1 MDSILQK
8 DKTRCFICKQNACG
22 DPLDKHHVYFG
33 ALRSKSEKYGLTV
46 YIHHS
51 KCHIFGANAV
61 HVNARIN
68 RRLQAY
74 AQKKA
79 MAHYGWSREDFRR
92 EFYKNY
98 LEEDET

>member
-8 DKTRCFICKQNACG
+8 DKTKCFICKQNACG
-22 DPLDKHHVYFG
+22 DPLDKHHCFPG

-51 KCHIFGANAV
+51 KCHIFGENAV
-61 HVNARIN
+61 HRNAETN
-68 RRLQAY
+68 HKLQAY

-79 MAHYGWSREDFRR
+79 MEHYGWTVEDFRK
-92 EFYKNY
+92 EFYKSY
-98 LEEDET
+98 I